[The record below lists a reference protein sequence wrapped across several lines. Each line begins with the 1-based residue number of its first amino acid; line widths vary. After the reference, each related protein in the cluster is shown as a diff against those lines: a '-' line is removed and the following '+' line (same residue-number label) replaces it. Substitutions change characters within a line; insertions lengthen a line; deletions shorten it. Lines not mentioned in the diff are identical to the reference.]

1 MDEDTIF
8 PIFAPAACD
17 KISGLEK
24 AEFPDLDCIAGIQ
37 HRHAVH
43 ARVPWKDPLC
53 LAELK
58 KFRVYGGCVIAL
70 RGDAGPLNFF
80 ELHRWSVIE
89 RW

>member
-1 MDEDTIF
+1 MDQDTVC

-24 AEFPDLDCIAGIQ
+24 AEFPDLDRTAGSQ
-37 HRHAVH
+37 HRHTVH
-43 ARVPWKDPLC
+43 ARVFWKDPLS

-70 RGDAGPLNFF
+70 RGDPGTLDFF
-80 ELHRWSVIE
+80 KLHRWSVI
-89 RW
+89 